1 MRIAI
6 CDDEPKDLHA
16 LRAAVE
22 KYDAVG
28 NLEVA
33 SFTKAADLYTENNK
47 HPFDIAILDIEM
59 NAPNGYDIAEQ
70 LVAHETAPIIIFLT
84 NSTAYTI
91 RGYGVAFRYLTKP
104 IVQEQLNK
112 ALGAA
117 ICEVKANRFIF
128 TTDGISHVIRMND
141 IYYFEVFN
149 HHTVL
154 HTMDKEYTFRATLKE
169 IVTDLPNG
177 YFGSPHQSYVVNF
190 VHVKTAMA
198 KELHLTNGAVVPIS
212 RRKQQE
218 FEDQLHAYLGR

>member
-6 CDDEPKDLHA
+6 CDDDPKDLHA
-16 LRAAVE
+16 LRLAIE
-22 KYDAVG
+22 QYDVIR
-28 NLEVA
+28 NMEVA
-33 SFTKAADLYTENNK
+33 SFGRASDLYAANARTA
-47 HPFDIAILDIEM
+47 FDIAILDIEM
-59 NAPNGYDIAEQ
+59 SAPNGYEVAQKLIEQ
-70 LVAHETAPIIIFLT
+70 DNAPIIIFLT
-84 NSTAYTI
+84 NSTAYSV

-104 IVQEQLNK
+104 IEQVQLRK
-112 ALGAA
+112 ALNAA

-128 TTDGISHVIRMND
+128 TTEGISHVIRMND

-149 HHTVL
+149 HYAVL

-169 IVTDLPNG
+169 IAIDLPSG
-177 YFGSPHQSYVVNF
+177 YFGSPHQSYLVNF

>member
-6 CDDEPKDLHA
+6 CDDEAKDLHA

-59 NAPNGYDIAEQ
+59 NAPNGYDIAERLAAQ
-70 LVAHETAPIIIFLT
+70 ETAPIIIFLT

-91 RGYGVAFRYLTKP
+91 RGYGIAFRYLTKP
-104 IVQEQLNK
+104 IVQTQLNK
-112 ALGAA
+112 ALNAA
-117 ICEVKANRFIF
+117 ISEAKANRFVFIA
-128 TTDGISHVIRMND
+128 DGISHVVRMND

-154 HTMDKEYTFRATLKE
+154 HTMDREFTFRATLKE
-169 IVTDLPNG
+169 ITTDLPRG
-177 YFGSPHQSYVVNF
+177 YFGSPHQSYLVNF
-190 VHVKTAMA
+190 VHIKTVMA
-198 KELHLTNGAVVPIS
+198 KELHLTNGAVVPVS
-212 RRKQQE
+212 RRRQQE
-218 FEDQLHAYLGR
+218 FEDQLYAYLGR